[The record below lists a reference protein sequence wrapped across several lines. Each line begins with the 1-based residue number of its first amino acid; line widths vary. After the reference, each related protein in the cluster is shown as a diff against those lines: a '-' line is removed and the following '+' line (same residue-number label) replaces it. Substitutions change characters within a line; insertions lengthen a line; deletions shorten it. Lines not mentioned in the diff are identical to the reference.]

1 MAHTTVLAPNSL
13 KFGSAML
20 ELGLYTDGVAGLAN
34 IGAGNGFK
42 FRFEPSEEIIEFDN
56 TEEYATYYNA
66 KSATI
71 TGDLAEVN
79 AANVAKIMAGI
90 VTSTPVAAAEV
101 TVAGEAFTLTGTTA
115 HRLANKMGD
124 NSEVSTIVV
133 TDATGNAA
141 TRNTDYV
148 ISVDAQGYTC
158 IARIDASA
166 VISTGEG
173 VKVDYKYTPTASTQL
188 DAGGSGARTYLIAR
202 LTNIRPSDS
211 KKFQIT
217 GWKVKSVGGL
227 EWAFGKDSEAT
238 KPITTQVTI
247 ELIKDTTR
255 ANGEQ
260 LFRILDEQS
269 P

>member
-20 ELGLYTDGVAGLAN
+20 ELGLYTGGVAGLAD
-34 IGAGNGFK
+34 IGAGNGFTFK
-42 FRFEPSEEIIEFDN
+42 FEPSEEVVEFDN
-56 TEEYATYYNA
+56 TDEYAVYYNA
-66 KSATI
+66 KSATV

-79 AANVAKIMAGI
+79 AANVVKILAGI
-90 VTSTPVAAAEV
+90 VTSTPV
-101 TVAGEAFTLTGTTA
+101 TGEATPVTGEAVVLNDTA
-115 HRLANKMGD
+115 ATRLAHKNGD
-124 NSEVSTIVV
+124 GTEVATIVV
-133 TDATGNAA
+133 TESPSGATV
-141 TRNTDYV
+141 RNTDYV
-148 ISVDAQGYTC
+148 ISVDAEGYTC
-158 IARIDASA
+158 IARIPSA
-166 VISTGEG
+166 KFDDGETAL
-173 VKVDYKYTPTASTQL
+173 VSYSYTPYTAVQL

-202 LTNIRPSDS
+202 LTNTRPSDS

-227 EWAFGKDSEAT
+227 EWGFGKDSEAN
-238 KPITTQVTI
+238 KPITTKVTL

-255 ANGEQ
+255 ANGQQ